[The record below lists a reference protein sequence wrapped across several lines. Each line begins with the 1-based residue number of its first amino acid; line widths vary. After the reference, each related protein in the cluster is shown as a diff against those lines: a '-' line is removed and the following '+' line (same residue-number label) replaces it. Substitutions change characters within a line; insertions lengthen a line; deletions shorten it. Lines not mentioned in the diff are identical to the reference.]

1 MMEMKLNLFAG
12 GHSVTVIADDG
23 FTSATADKTS
33 DVEKDAEVTITPVM
47 KTGYEVAEYEVVA
60 GGVTVTIG
68 DEGVGTFDMGE
79 ADVTIYAK
87 SKADNKYLVTEEC
100 FAQLNGGTPLR
111 LHKNAKVVLTP
122 NGVPKAVV
130 AENGGASITVDAAV
144 QSLIDQGILV
154 KI

>member
-1 MMEMKLNLFAG
+1 MEMILDLFAG

-33 DVEKDAEVTITPVM
+33 DVAKDAEVTITPVM
-47 KTGYEVAEYEVVA
+47 KTGKEVAEYEVVA

-79 ADVTIYAK
+79 ANVTIYAK
-87 SKADNKYLVTEEC
+87 SKANNKYLVTEEC
-100 FAQLNGGTPLR
+100 WACLNGGTPTV

-122 NGVPKAVV
+122 NGVPKAVE
-130 AENGGASITVDAAV
+130 AEEGGATVTVDAAI
-144 QSLIDQGILV
+144 QNLIDQGILV